1 MNEQKAQ
8 RIEQEKIVEKYCDD
22 TFSASVLELP
32 YIFGVQPGRRPVW
45 TILIEQLK
53 RMESL
58 PFTLYPAGGTAMLT
72 CNQVGQ
78 ALAGAA
84 LQKPGYGFRAI
95 PISMYNMTWK
105 QFLAIVYDA
114 LGKKGRKVISIPPW
128 MMKLG
133 MGSVQKDYDRRNIE
147 SGMDP
152 FQLPYTMDY
161 NLFIDPQ
168 ETKDLGV
175 KDADIE
181 TAIFD
186 SIKLSVEAVNGTAN
200 LVGMMGEV
208 EKK

>member
-1 MNEQKAQ
+1 MKQTFQPKKKQ
-8 RIEQEKIVEKYCDD
+8 RSKVHGFRKRMQTKN
-22 TFSASVLELP
+22 
-32 YIFGVQPGRRPVW
+32 GRRV
-45 TILIEQLK
+45 LK
-53 RMESL
+53 SR
-58 PFTLYPAGGTAMLT
+58 
-72 CNQVGQ
+72 
-78 ALAGAA
+78 
-84 LQKPGYGFRAI
+84 RR
-95 PISMYNMTWK
+95 
-105 QFLAIVYDA
+105 
-114 LGKKGRKVISIPPW
+114 KGRKVISIPPW